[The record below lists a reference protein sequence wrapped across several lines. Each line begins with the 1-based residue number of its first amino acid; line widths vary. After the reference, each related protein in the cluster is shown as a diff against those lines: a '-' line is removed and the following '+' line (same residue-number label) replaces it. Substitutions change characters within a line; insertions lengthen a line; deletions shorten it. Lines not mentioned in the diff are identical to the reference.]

1 MGEAT
6 TLHRPNIRQRNTGE
20 IEDAILQ
27 LAAAK
32 SAIERTLL
40 DHVAEFDRRQAW
52 RIDGARSMAAWLA
65 TALNLGFG
73 TASRM
78 TETAEGL
85 TDLPAIAERLG
96 EGRLSFDQT
105 RELVRFATASSD
117 EALADEAQRLSVREL
132 QHMARRAATV
142 GAEDETDAHQQRRIR
157 WWWDGS
163 GRLLHL
169 DGLLPGA
176 DGVVVAR
183 ALERLAE
190 NVPNDPAT
198 GHPDPPEARRADAL
212 IVMAS
217 QSLGADSD
225 PDRAT
230 VVVHVDADA
239 LATGDGPAEIEAA
252 TTISNETARRL
263 ACDARWQL
271 SADRDGKPVGIGRSD
286 RRIPP
291 WLARQLAQ
299 RDQGCRFPGCGL
311 RRWVHG
317 HHIEHWIDGGQTNI
331 DNLITLCGFHH
342 RLVHERGWRLHTPGE
357 QNVVTWLRPDG
368 TTYDPG
374 PAQLRAAVRA
384 RIVEPILPH
393 WMRSGESA
401 EDTR

>member
-6 TLHRPNIRQRNTGE
+6 LRRQNTAE

-32 SAIERTLL
+32 AVIERTLL

-65 TALNLGFG
+65 TALNVGFG

-78 TETAEGL
+78 AETAERL
-85 TDLPAIAERLG
+85 TELPAISARLG
-96 EGRLSFDQT
+96 EGRLSFDQA
-105 RELVRFATASSD
+105 RELGRFATADTD
-117 EALADEAQRLSVREL
+117 ETLADEAQRLSVREL
-132 QHMARRAATV
+132 QHMARRAAAV
-142 GAEDETDAHQQRRIR
+142 GAEDEADAQRQRRVR
-157 WWWDGS
+157 WWWDGT

-176 DGVVVAR
+176 DGALVAR
-183 ALERLAE
+183 ALERIAE
-190 NVPNDPAT
+190 NVPGDPDT
-198 GHPDPPEARRADAL
+198 GVPDPPEARRADAL
-212 IVMAS
+212 VAMAS
-217 QSLGADSD
+217 QSLGRDSD

-239 LATGDGPAEIEAA
+239 LATGEGPAEIEAA
-252 TTISNETARRL
+252 ATISNETARRL

-271 SADRDGKPVGIGRSD
+271 SVDREGAPVGIGRTG

-317 HHIEHWIDGGQTNI
+317 HHIEHWIDGGPTDI
-331 DNLITLCGFHH
+331 DNLLTLCGHHH
-342 RLVHERGWRLHTPGE
+342 RLVHERGWRLSTTEDGTISWH
-357 QNVVTWLRPDG
+357 RPDG
-368 TTYDPG
+368 SRYEPG
-374 PAQLRAAVRA
+374 PAQLRAGVRA

-393 WMRSGESA
+393 WMRSRIDAGDSS
-401 EDTR
+401 